1 MPRRL
6 LIPPTGIPVTTVQ
19 MSYFDALI
27 KAVATDDAVV
37 ALARNYH
44 NGWQET
50 YMNARV
56 KEFLDL
62 HPDVH
67 PFNLNIC
74 RTITLAVKDE
84 LSVSGFNTTEQA
96 DASGIKAQAKWAWD
110 LWTAC
115 HMDSIQSEV
124 HESALSDRETFV
136 IVTWD
141 YLNSRPKFIHN
152 YRYTPLG
159 QGGFSDGQGVWAI
172 YENDDINQPMKYA
185 IKQWLQTDYSPTG
198 TPKTFTRRT
207 IYFPDRIEKWQSTGG
222 GWARYLELGL
232 DPETGN
238 PKEPWPIPWVDAAQL
253 PLGIPAIHFRNVGMM
268 PEAWDAI
275 PIQDAV
281 NKTIVDILASNDLTA
296 FQMMVALGWYPTT
309 DGKEP
314 DAGGSNLLKVGPGQF
329 IGSKDP
335 NAKFDVVKGSDPSA
349 LVTALQDMI
358 MMAAQVTG
366 TPTSRFTTTKLI
378 ASAETLKNQDQ
389 QLKKKAQDRRV
400 LFGDSWEA
408 CMSMARKLN
417 NFFGTEVKLDETVSF
432 FTTWLNNQ
440 TLEDLAAKKL
450 LGIPEET
457 LWAEAGYSSEQ
468 IVNMKKTAEY
478 LAREAGWQSTVYLAQ
493 HPELRTQN
501 NQPGGGNNSNNANS
515 NSTSNTD
522 NKATSDKAV
531 SKVATRPT
539 AGGKPATT

>member
-1 MPRRL
+1 MATVITPVMPV
-6 LIPPTGIPVTTVQ
+6 PTVE
-19 MSYFDALI
+19 MSYFDAI
-27 KAVATDDAVV
+27 VKALDEDDKKV

-44 NGWQET
+44 NGYQET
-50 YMNARV
+50 YMDARV

-62 HPDVH
+62 HSGIH

-84 LSVSGFNTTEQA
+84 LSVSGFNTSETA
-96 DASGIKAQAKWAWD
+96 DAEGLKPQAKWAWD

-115 HMDSIQSEV
+115 QMDSIQSEV
-124 HESALSDRETFV
+124 HESALADRETFIIV
-136 IVTWD
+136 IWD
-141 YLNSRPKFIHN
+141 YRNNRPSFIHN
-152 YRYTPLG
+152 YRYTPLDV
-159 QGGFSDGQGVWAI
+159 GGYSDGQGVWAI

-185 IKQWLQTDYSPTG
+185 VKQWIQTDYSPTG
-198 TPKTFTRRT
+198 TAKSYTRRT
-207 IYFPDRIEKWQSTGG
+207 LYYPDRIEKWQSTGG
-222 GWARYLELGL
+222 GWTHYLEQGI
-232 DPETGN
+232 DPETGE
-238 PKEPWPIPWVDAAQL
+238 PKEPWPIPWVNDAKE
-253 PLGIPAIHFRNVGMM
+253 PLGIPVIHFRNVGMM

-281 NKTIVDILASNDLTA
+281 NKTLVDILASNDLTA
-296 FQMMVALGWYPTT
+296 FQMLVALGWYPTT

-314 DAGGSNLLKVGPGQF
+314 KSDKSNLLKVGPGQF

-335 NAKFDVVKGSDPSA
+335 NAKFDVVKGNDPSA

-389 QLKKKAQDRRV
+389 QLKKKATDRRV
-400 LFGDSWEA
+400 LFGDSWEH
-408 CMSMARKLN
+408 CMEMARKLN
-417 NFFGTEVKLDETVSF
+417 NFFGTGDELDETVVF

-457 LWAEAGYSSEQ
+457 LWAEAGYSAEQ

-478 LAREAGWQSTVYLAQ
+478 LAREAGWQSSIYLAQ
-493 HPELRTQN
+493 HPELH
-501 NQPGGGNNSNNANS
+501 NQGGPN
-515 NSTSNTD
+515 NTD
-522 NKATSDKAV
+522 TTGGSKNNPDTKSTDTKGNTAKAV
-531 SKVATRPT
+531 AKVATRST